1 MFSTDGRRAADPA
14 AGGVGVPHGV
24 TVRLLGPF
32 AVTVG
37 EVVAGPWPR
46 PVARRLCALVLV
58 SPARR
63 ITRDAAGDRLFPAL
77 TPRAAARSLSKA
89 LSMAHSALAPL
100 GPQAA
105 SLLGADRTHVWA
117 AADAWVDAEALTTAL
132 HRALRTAAGAGRDEA
147 LTAALAV
154 DGELLADE
162 PYADWALGPR
172 DELELLR
179 QEARLALARDR
190 SHGAGQSGR
199 GMAVGAVAAWQ
210 SAFDHD
216 LACEEAAGALMRHY
230 TAAGRRELAARVYRR
245 CTKALADLGLRASPF
260 LDDLY
265 ADVTLGPARLSS

>member
-1 MFSTDGRRAADPA
+1 MLSTEGRFAADPA
-14 AGGVGVPHGV
+14 AGGVGMPHGV

-32 AVTVG
+32 SVTAG
-37 EVVAGPWPR
+37 EATAGPWQR

-63 ITRDAAGDRLFPAL
+63 ITRDAACDCLFPAL
-77 TPRAAARSLSKA
+77 TPHAAARSLSKA

-100 GPQAA
+100 GTQAA
-105 SLLGADRTHVWA
+105 ALLTADRTHVCA
-117 AADAWVDAEALTTAL
+117 AADAWVDAEALTGAL
-132 HRALRTAAGAGRDEA
+132 QRALRMAAGASRDAA

-154 DGELLADE
+154 DGDLLADE
-162 PYADWALGPR
+162 PYADWAIEPR
-172 DELELLR
+172 DELDLLR

-190 SHGAGQSGR
+190 SHGAGQSGQ
-199 GMAVGAVAAWQ
+199 GMAVAAWR

-265 ADVTLGPARLSS
+265 ADVMLGPVSLSL

>member
-1 MFSTDGRRAADPA
+1 M
-14 AGGVGVPHGV
+14 PHGV

-32 AVTVG
+32 SVTAG
-37 EVVAGPWPR
+37 EVAAGPWPR
-46 PVARRLCALVLV
+46 PAARRVCALVLV

-63 ITRDAAGDRLFPAL
+63 ITRDAACDCLFPAL

-100 GPQAA
+100 GDQAA
-105 SLLGADRTHVWA
+105 SLLAADRTHVWG
-117 AADAWVDAEALTTAL
+117 AADAWVDAEALTAAL
-132 HRALRTAAGAGRDEA
+132 HRALRMTVGASRDEA

-179 QEARLALARDR
+179 QEARLALARER
-190 SHGAGQSGR
+190 SQDAGRPGE
-199 GMAVGAVAAWQ
+199 GMAVAAVAAWR

-265 ADVTLGPARLSS
+265 ADVMLGPASLSP